1 MEGGCHRRSSCPEGE
16 STAGGGRAGER
27 RADGQ
32 WHGASGQSAKNSGA
46 AEDQIRREKGMMT
59 FKDIMK
65 ADVHEVFMNVDEFS
79 DTHMVNGVEMPVQLD
94 TNEQIEREKRMSQNV
109 DGIYVNQKLI
119 YVAASDFGA
128 MPKQGSTLNLDGK
141 IYRVAD
147 AVDEGGIYSITIEA
161 NKAR

>member
-1 MEGGCHRRSSCPEGE
+1 MMSFKEIL
-16 STAGGGRAGER
+16 
-27 RADGQ
+27 
-32 WHGASGQSAKNSGA
+32 NS
-46 AEDQIRREKGMMT
+46 
-59 FKDIMK
+59 
-65 ADVHEVFMNVDEFS
+65 DVHEVFMNVDEFS
-79 DTHMVNGVEMPVQLD
+79 DLHMVNGKEMPVQLD
-94 TNEQIEREKRMSQNV
+94 TNEQIEREKRSSQNV

-119 YVAASDFGA
+119 YVATSDFGP